1 MEELRTF
8 PETLEYHFENKNGI
22 VYIFIKIFVEVG
34 YKDFRGAK
42 IEEILSNDMISL
54 RNDSEVIKFT
64 GLINNIGFFSVFIPR
79 TEFEEVFK
87 RYYSKFL
94 EEEEKTIKKYT
105 KKFNSIA
112 TKHLDVIQKDPQTTR
127 IMKKWIECAL
137 CYIIDKRTGKVM
149 KFKEEKDGFFKR
161 LDLHQEDKL
170 QNKGVLLKETI
181 KIFEKFPVYSKEFTV
196 WRAINFDK
204 IFQKGDIVTNPIP
217 FSTTLLPYTSRS
229 FLQNTCCL
237 FEITVPK
244 KFPVIFV
251 HKFRFWEKEV
261 ILQKCDFRV
270 ISTKRMKRK
279 NLSKYL
285 GDPDIPWIKQ
295 FSRLGTV
302 LPDDMIIVKC
312 EIITD

>member
-1 MEELRTF
+1 MQELRTF
-8 PETLEYHFENKNGI
+8 PKTLEYHFDKKNGI
-22 VYIFIKIFVEVG
+22 VYIFIKIFIEVG
-34 YKDFRGAK
+34 PEDFRRAE
-42 IEEILSNDMISL
+42 IEEILVNDMISL
-54 RNDSEVIKFT
+54 KNDSEVVTFK
-64 GLINNIGFFSVFIPR
+64 GSVNNVGIFSVFIPR

-94 EEEEKTIKKYT
+94 EAEEETIKKYT

-112 TKHLDVIQKDPQTTR
+112 TKHLAIIQKEPQTTR

-137 CYIIDKRTGKVM
+137 CYITDRNGEVI
-149 KFKEEKDGFFKR
+149 KFKAEKDSFFKR
-161 LDLHQEDKL
+161 LDLNQEDNL

-181 KIFEKFPVYSKEFTV
+181 KVFKKFPPYSKEFTV
-196 WRAINFDK
+196 WRAINFDRRFK
-204 IFQKGDIVTNPIP
+204 KGDIVTNPVP
-217 FSTTLLPYTSRS
+217 FSTSLLPYTSRS
-229 FLQNTCCL
+229 FLHSTCCL

-244 KFPVIFV
+244 KFPVIFL

-270 ISTKRMKRK
+270 TSTKKIKRK

-285 GDPDIPWIKQ
+285 GDPNIPWIRQ
-295 FSRLGTV
+295 FSKPGMV
-302 LPDDMIIVKC
+302 LPPDMIIVKC